1 MRMSRPTTLLHLVL
15 GLRPAISTPASAIA
29 SSGHYWTT
37 PNKPLSILAE
47 CHATHLYASNSNAL
61 FNRINTYSTMSQSH
75 SQQDQAQA
83 QSQSA
88 AERSST
94 STTTTTTQPPTQ
106 NDIPSSSSTETETKP
121 LLALPSTDSTN
132 ITHQLDVNGDGV
144 KLDHLGPLIVNA
156 DGTLARISNWAQMT
170 EIERRNTLRVL
181 GKRNKAR
188 MDALKA
194 KQAEKGGIG
203 EEGK

>member
-1 MRMSRPTTLLHLVL
+1 
-15 GLRPAISTPASAIA
+15 
-29 SSGHYWTT
+29 
-37 PNKPLSILAE
+37 
-47 CHATHLYASNSNAL
+47 
-61 FNRINTYSTMSQSH
+61 MSQSQPH
-75 SQQDQAQA
+75 QDLAQA

-88 AERSST
+88 AEPSST
-94 STTTTTTQPPTQ
+94 STATTTQPPTE
-106 NDIPSSSSTETETKP
+106 NGTLSSSSTETETKP
-121 LLALPSTDSTN
+121 LLALPSTDSTD

-170 EIERRNTLRVL
+170 ETEKRNTLRVL

-194 KQAEKGGIG
+194 KQAEEGGNG
-203 EEGK
+203 ERGSRLF